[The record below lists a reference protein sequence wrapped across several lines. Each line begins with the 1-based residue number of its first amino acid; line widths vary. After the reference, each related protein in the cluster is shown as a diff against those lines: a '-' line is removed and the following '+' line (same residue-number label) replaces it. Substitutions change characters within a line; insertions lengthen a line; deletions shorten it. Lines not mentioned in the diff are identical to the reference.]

1 MWSYDNFLCFRWVQ
15 PGKQFSGRTLDA
27 AFRHTAVQGPR
38 APGIDCR
45 GGWGGGVIRRQSRTA
60 AIGSAR
66 VFYFMFPSQVFTS
79 GKRRVCCYLC
89 AVHPCRYS
97 EVRGTACC
105 VCARNT
111 QKWTPKG
118 GRAACEKYYFSDGK
132 RNHVTSLNCWMSTCL
147 KQYSSA

>member
-1 MWSYDNFLCFRWVQ
+1 MWSYDIFLCFRWVQ
-15 PGKQFSGRTLDA
+15 PGKQFSGRTSDV
-27 AFRHTAVQGPR
+27 AFRHRAVQEPR

-45 GGWGGGVIRRQSRTA
+45 EEGIRRQSRTA

-66 VFYFMFPSQVFTS
+66 VFYFMFPSHVITR

-97 EVRGTACC
+97 DVRGTACS
-105 VCARNT
+105 VCARNI

-118 GRAACEKYYFSDGK
+118 GRAACEKYYFSDGN
-132 RNHVTSLNCWMSTCL
+132 RNHVTSLDCWMSTCL
-147 KQYSSA
+147 KPYSSA